1 MNEARKLVIRPVV
14 TEKAMKLRDLQNKYV
29 FEVAKNANKIE
40 IGKAIEEIFGVGV
53 TQVRTISVHGKPR
66 RFGRFEGRRPDRKKA
81 IVTLKQG
88 DRIELFEEV

>member
-1 MNEARKLVIRPVV
+1 MKEARRVIVRPVV

-29 FEVAKNANKIE
+29 FEVAKSANKIE
-40 IGKAIEEIFGVGV
+40 IKKAIEEVVGVGV
-53 TQVRTISVHGKPR
+53 TQVRTISTHGKPK

>member
-53 TQVRTISVHGKPR
+53 TQVRTISVPGKPR